1 MAKRLTPIDKES
13 EVYLNNVGTDFPEK
27 ENIVNCILKD
37 IVDKINTISEDL
49 DEVYRRLDELEA

>member
-37 IVDKINTISEDL
+37 IVDKINTIS
-49 DEVYRRLDELEA
+49 